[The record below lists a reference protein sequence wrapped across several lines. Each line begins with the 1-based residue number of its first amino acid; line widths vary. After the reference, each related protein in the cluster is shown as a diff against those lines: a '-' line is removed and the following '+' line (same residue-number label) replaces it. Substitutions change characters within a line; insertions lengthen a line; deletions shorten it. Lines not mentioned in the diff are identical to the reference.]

1 MRVRPAEAND
11 FPRIRRL
18 AASRGL
24 DYPDMEDDG
33 FFLAEDERGIQG
45 IVGLKRHPDGL
56 ELCALAV
63 EQAAEGRGIGRAL
76 VEALSASVS
85 EDLFLATIIPGFFEK
100 CGFRKVADAPEFIKE
115 KKASGWC
122 EGCPSNRCTVM
133 ARQSR

>member
-1 MRVRPAEAND
+1 
-11 FPRIRRL
+11 
-18 AASRGL
+18 
-24 DYPDMEDDG
+24 MENDG
-33 FFLAEDERGIQG
+33 FFVAEDERGLQG

-63 EQAAEGRGIGRAL
+63 EPAAEGRGIGRAL

-100 CGFRKVADAPEFIKE
+100 FGFRTVADAPEFIEE

-122 EGCPSNRCTVM
+122 DGCPSGRCTLMV
-133 ARQSR
+133 RQNR